1 MGKIVI
7 LDDDREILF
16 ILSNILKKRFKEV
29 YVTTNPEEALKLH
42 TQADLYLV
50 DQRMPEISGIEFLR
64 RLKNLEN
71 DVPVI
76 IMTAYGSIE
85 DAVKS
90 IKEGAFHYVT
100 KPVNSEELLN
110 LVSKALEN
118 RKLKKR
124 LKELEELLEF
134 DIVAQSPVM
143 KRIVEIA
150 RKVAN
155 FDTTVLITGESGVG
169 KEVLARYIH
178 GKSRRKDKPFV
189 AVNCAS
195 IPESLL
201 EAELFG
207 YEKGAFTGAYTSRK
221 GLIEEAN
228 GGTLFLDEVGELP
241 LSLQPKILRFLQEK
255 ELKPLGSTKVKKVN
269 VRVIC
274 ATNRNLED
282 LVKEGKFREDLY
294 YRLNVIRIHIPPL
307 RERKEDIL
315 PLALFFIKKLSKK
328 YGIQEKKLS
337 PSAVKELLSYEWKG
351 NVRELENVIERT
363 LLLTEGDTIEKIFL
377 DVPFLERCESKK
389 YTLKPYKQ
397 AKEEFER
404 DYLKKLMEISEGNIS
419 KASRISGKT
428 RAEIYRLLKKYGF
441 KK

>member
-1 MGKIVI
+1 MGRIVI
-7 LDDDREILF
+7 LDDDREALV
-16 ILSNILKKRFKEV
+16 ILSKVLKKKFKDV
-29 YVTTNPEEALKLH
+29 YATTNPEEALSLH
-42 TQADLYLV
+42 LQTDLYLV
-50 DQRMPEISGIEFLR
+50 DQKMPEMSGIEFLR
-64 RLKNLEN
+64 NLKRLGS

-90 IKEGAFHYVT
+90 VKEGAFHYVT

-110 LVSKALEN
+110 IVSKALEN

-124 LKELEELLEF
+124 IKELEELLEF
-134 DIVAQSPVM
+134 DVVAQSPVM
-143 KRIVEIA
+143 KRVVEIA
-150 RKVAN
+150 KRVAN

-178 GKSRRKDKPFV
+178 NKSRRKEKPFI
-189 AVNCAS
+189 AVNCAC
-195 IPESLL
+195 IPENLL

-207 YEKGAFTGAYTSRK
+207 YEKGAFTGAYTSKK